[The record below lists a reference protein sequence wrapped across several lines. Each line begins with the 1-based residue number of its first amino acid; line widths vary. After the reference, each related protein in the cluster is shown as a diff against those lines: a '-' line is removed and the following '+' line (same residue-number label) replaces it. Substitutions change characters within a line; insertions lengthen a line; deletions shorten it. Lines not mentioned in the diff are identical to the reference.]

1 MIIDTHA
8 HFVPQSMLD
17 AIVAG
22 KEKFASVEVLKEG
35 EAFRLAFMGGA
46 PTRPVMPRLRELE
59 TRERWLREN
68 GIDVQVSGGW
78 LDSFAYEIPADEGA
92 AWSRFMNEHL
102 LEAMRNKPWMEPLA
116 TVPLQNGRFAAD
128 VLREAMTAGFAGA
141 MIGTQ
146 PRGGHGNLDDPD
158 LDPFWEAAS
167 ELGATIYMHPMF
179 GCGDDRLLDYDMIN
193 AVGRGVDT
201 TTAVARMIYAGH
213 FTRYGGMKMVLSHGG
228 GALPYILGR
237 MNRNY
242 EMHRDDGYA
251 DPVAQMGRL
260 WYDTVLFDARTLR
273 FLCEIF
279 GAERVVLGSDY
290 PFPIGDMTPCRIV
303 HEAKLAEIDTK
314 AILGGNAAR
323 LFRIE
328 NGCSAR

>member
-8 HFVPQSMLD
+8 HFVPQTMLD
-17 AIVAG
+17 AVVSGRESFDNI
-22 KEKFASVEVLKEG
+22 EVLRDG
-35 EAFRLAFMGGA
+35 DSYRLSFMGGA
-46 PTRPVMPRLRELE
+46 PTRPIMPRLRGLE
-59 TRERWLREN
+59 EREGWLGEN

-78 LDSFAYEIPADEGA
+78 LDSFAYETPAEEGA

-102 LEAMRNKPWMEPLA
+102 LECTRGRPWIEPLA
-116 TVPLQNGRFAAD
+116 TVPLQDGRLAAS
-128 VLREAMTAGFAGA
+128 VLREAVEAGYPGA

-146 PRGGHGNLDDPD
+146 PKGGHGNLDDPD

-167 ELGATIYMHPMF
+167 DLGTVVYMHPMF
-179 GCGDDRLLDYDMIN
+179 GCGDERLLDYDMIN

-213 FTRYGGMKMVLSHGG
+213 FTRYPGMRMVLSHGG
-228 GALPYILGR
+228 GALPYLLGR
-237 MNRNY
+237 LSRNY

-251 DPVAQMGRL
+251 DPGEQMRRL
-260 WYDTVLFDARTLR
+260 WYDTVLFDPGALR
-273 FLCEIF
+273 FLCGCF

-303 HEAKLAEIDTK
+303 HEAGLPEAETS
-314 AILGGNAAR
+314 AILGDNAAG
-323 LFRIE
+323 LFGISGGGGE
-328 NGCSAR
+328 

>member
-17 AIVAG
+17 AVVSG
-22 KEKFASVEVLKEG
+22 KASFANIEVLRDG
-35 EAFRLAFMGGA
+35 AAFRLAFMGGA
-46 PTRPVMPRLRELE
+46 PTRPVMPRLRDLE
-59 TRERWLREN
+59 QREAWLGEN
-68 GIDVQVSGGW
+68 GIDVQISGGW
-78 LDSFAYEIPADEGA
+78 LDSFAYETPADEGA

-102 LEAMRNKPWMEPLA
+102 LESTRGKPWIAPLA
-116 TVPLQNGRFAAD
+116 TVPLQDGGLAAA
-128 VLREAMTAGFAGA
+128 VLREAMAAGFAGA

-146 PRGGHGNLDDPD
+146 PKGGSGNLDDPG

-167 ELGATIYMHPMF
+167 ELGAAIYMHPMF

-213 FTRYGGMKMVLSHGG
+213 FTRYGGMRMVLSHGG
-228 GALPYILGR
+228 GALPYVLGR
-237 MNRNY
+237 MRRNY
-242 EMHRDDGYA
+242 EMHEKDGYA
-251 DPVAQMGRL
+251 DPAAEMARL
-260 WYDTVLFDARTLR
+260 WYDTVLFDPRALR
-273 FLCEIF
+273 FLCGCF

-290 PFPIGDMTPCRIV
+290 PFPIGDLQPCRIV
-303 HEAKLAEIDTK
+303 RDAKLSEIDTR
-314 AILGGNAAR
+314 AILGDNAAR

-328 NGCSAR
+328 NGRGGH